1 MELKKSDINNVYWA
15 GMVHDIGK
23 TLIPEHILNKDGKL
37 SEEEYEE
44 IKLHPVWGYQT
55 LSNSSKLK
63 NIADYVLYHHEK
75 WDGNG
80 YPEGLA
86 GKDIPLI
93 SRILSIADAWDAMRS
108 DRSYREALSK
118 EEAINELKKNK
129 SIQFDRRIVN
139 VFMNNLEKIVSK
151 REK

>member
-1 MELKKSDINNVYWA
+1 M
-15 GMVHDIGK
+15 
-23 TLIPEHILNKDGKL
+23 
-37 SEEEYEE
+37 
-44 IKLHPVWGYQT
+44 
-55 LSNSSKLK
+55 
-63 NIADYVLYHHEK
+63 
-75 WDGNG
+75 
-80 YPEGLA
+80 A